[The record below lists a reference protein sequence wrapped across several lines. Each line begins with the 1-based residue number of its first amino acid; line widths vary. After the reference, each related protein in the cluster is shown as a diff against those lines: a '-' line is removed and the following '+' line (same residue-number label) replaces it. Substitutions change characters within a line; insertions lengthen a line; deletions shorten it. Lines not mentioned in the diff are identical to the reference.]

1 MADTTTK
8 GPEAGV
14 DFQKVDDPAATV
26 EASPGKGPEDGGSD
40 LLKAA
45 QAKAPNLTKDF
56 VKEHKITDDELAQIA
71 RGELSPPPTVGPVKN
86 TQLTRTPG
94 GWVFVST
101 PIDVAPEDF
110 GNHKIG
116 ALR

>member
-1 MADTTTK
+1 MAETNK
-8 GPEAGV
+8 PEAGV
-14 DFQKVDDPAATV
+14 DFPKVDTPGDTV
-26 EASPGKGPEDGGSD
+26 EASPGKAPEDGGSD

-71 RGELSPPPTVGPVKN
+71 RGELSPPPTVGPIKN
-86 TQLTRTPG
+86 TQLTRTEG
-94 GWVFVST
+94 GWVWVST

-110 GNHKIG
+110 GRNKIG